1 MLAGLGAGMMEAI
14 IAVTPSE
21 TIKTKMIE
29 DSKRVDGPRF
39 KGLVHGVKMIVK
51 EEGYRGVYRGVG
63 PVVSCSSL
71 HPLLLGCLLS
81 ITRRSRL
88 RILFSIRWTSDA
100 RTVEA
105 TAKHGLSIRSRQGR
119 TSLTADAATRRQFCC
134 PILLILHPQ
143 AACPRKRRRRIPIT
157 RLDDVWYRLSSGYH
171 YCLYVS
177 RPVPAL

>member
-71 HPLLLGCLLS
+71 HSLLLECSPS
-81 ITRRSRL
+81 ITRRSHL
-88 RILFSIRWTSDA
+88 RVLFSEGADQRSADGRGQCQA
-100 RTVEA
+100 R
-105 TAKHGLSIRSRQGR
+105 SIHAIAARSNI
-119 TSLTADAATRRQFCC
+119 ADSRCC
-134 PILLILHPQ
+134 DKAPILLSDSPHTP
-143 AACPRKRRRRIPIT
+143 
-157 RLDDVWYRLSSGYH
+157 LSSS
-171 YCLYVS
+171 LS
-177 RPVPAL
+177 RETSSPVPNYQAG